1 MLAHGAY
8 GGDHR
13 IAGPESVTA
22 DEIAARV
29 AAGLGRPVVYCPRP
43 LAEFERDVDAAM
55 GAGTG
60 RRVASQANA
69 MSGRDRSR
77 RDQAWRISSRPTSGN
92 GFAGMLR
99 SFTKLTGWLRPA
111 IRNVAASLDR
121 GRSRSVI
128 GRRRY

>member
-1 MLAHGAY
+1 MMLAYGAY

-22 DEIAARV
+22 DQLAAGV

-43 LAEFERDVDAAM
+43 LDEFERDVDAAM

-69 MSGRDRSR
+69 MRSR
-77 RDQAWRISSRPTSGN
+77 PFEARPGLEDFQPTHIGQWVRRHAKEFHQADRLAATGN
-92 GFAGMLR
+92 
-99 SFTKLTGWLRPA
+99 S
-111 IRNVAASLDR
+111 
-121 GRSRSVI
+121 
-128 GRRRY
+128 